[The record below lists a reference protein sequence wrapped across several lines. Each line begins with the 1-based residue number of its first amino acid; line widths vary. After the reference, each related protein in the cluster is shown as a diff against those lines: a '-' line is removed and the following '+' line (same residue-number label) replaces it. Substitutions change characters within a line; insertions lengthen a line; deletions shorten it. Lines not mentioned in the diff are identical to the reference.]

1 MNMNVEVV
9 LQHLW
14 KSSGITI
21 RVLDHTN
28 KQRCQLL
35 FVEKL
40 DKNQRIFYRNFMT
53 MNVNFSLVILII

>member
-1 MNMNVEVV
+1 MNVEVV
-9 LQHLW
+9 LQYLW

-40 DKNQRIFYRNFMT
+40 DKKCQRGIKGYFIET
-53 MNVNFSLVILII
+53 L